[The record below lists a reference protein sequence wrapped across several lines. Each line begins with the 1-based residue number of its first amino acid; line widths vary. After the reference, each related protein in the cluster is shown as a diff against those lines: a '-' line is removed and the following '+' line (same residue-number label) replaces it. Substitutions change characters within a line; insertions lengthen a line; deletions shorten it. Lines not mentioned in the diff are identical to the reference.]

1 MQCTQCGVSVSKL
14 RCEALIEMGKPITCL
29 ACSDS
34 VTPRRKAFMVYSHKT
49 APELQFA
56 EGDEA
61 IRQAERAHHRNR

>member
-1 MQCTQCGVSVSKL
+1 MNCIVCDAQVPQL
-14 RCEALIEMGKPITCL
+14 RVEALADMGKPISCL

-34 VTPRRKAFMVYSHKT
+34 LTPKRKAFMVYSHKT
-49 APELQFA
+49 APELQYA